1 MLLNFLNSYVLN
13 CTYSY
18 PKEHFESHGWGHV
31 FDLKSDEPTSRF
43 SQIFKSSTVSDDH
56 TKRPHHMCDDRSRP
70 HCNYIV
76 IIITII
82 GLVNRRKHYKE
93 LKHYTV
99 TPSFQIA
106 KVHPPTVR
114 SISLKK
120 GDLCRVVMGPSCANH
135 TCSGRGAKEKRQF
148 TFIICSCSKQN

>member
-1 MLLNFLNSYVLN
+1 MLLHFLNSYVLN

-18 PKEHFESHGWGHV
+18 RNILRVMGEVMYLTWKVMGPPPVFPK
-31 FDLKSDEPTSRF
+31 F
-43 SQIFKSSTVSDDH
+43 SKAPPFLTITQNVRIICATIEVVL
-56 TKRPHHMCDDRSRP
+56 
-70 HCNYIV
+70 IV

-82 GLVNRRKHYKE
+82 GLFNRRKHYKE

-106 KVHPPTVR
+106 KVHPPTVS

-148 TFIICSCSKQN
+148 TFIICSCSKQS

>member
-1 MLLNFLNSYVLN
+1 MSTPPVFPKFSKAPPFLTITQNVRIICATIEVVL
-13 CTYSY
+13 
-18 PKEHFESHGWGHV
+18 
-31 FDLKSDEPTSRF
+31 
-43 SQIFKSSTVSDDH
+43 
-56 TKRPHHMCDDRSRP
+56 
-70 HCNYIV
+70 IV

-82 GLVNRRKHYKE
+82 GLVNRRKHYRE

-120 GDLCRVVMGPSCANH
+120 GDLCRVVMGPS
-135 TCSGRGAKEKRQF
+135 
-148 TFIICSCSKQN
+148 

>member
-1 MLLNFLNSYVLN
+1 MSTPPVFPKFSKAPPFLTITQNVRIICATIEVVL
-13 CTYSY
+13 
-18 PKEHFESHGWGHV
+18 
-31 FDLKSDEPTSRF
+31 
-43 SQIFKSSTVSDDH
+43 
-56 TKRPHHMCDDRSRP
+56 
-70 HCNYIV
+70 IV

-82 GLVNRRKHYKE
+82 GLVNRRKHYRE

-106 KVHPPTVR
+106 KVHPPTVS

-148 TFIICSCSKQN
+148 TFIICSCSKRN